1 MILDEVATK
10 TVATA
15 LQRALTDLIDLGL
28 LAKQAHWNVTGPHFR
43 TVHLHLDELA
53 GATREH
59 GDSVAER
66 LAALG
71 VSPDG
76 RASTIAT
83 ESTLPGLPAG
93 PLADTAAVEAVTGLL
108 AATISGLR
116 AGIDA
121 TGGPDPVSQ
130 DLLIGITADLEKQ
143 HWMFA
148 AQTRQTSSA

>member
-15 LQRALTDLIDLGL
+15 LQRTLTDLIDLGL

-43 TVHLHLDELA
+43 AVHLHLDELA
-53 GATREH
+53 ATTREH
-59 GDSVAER
+59 ADSVAER

-76 RASTIAT
+76 RASTVAA

-93 PLADTAAVEAVTGLL
+93 PLADRTVVEAVTGIL

-116 AGIDA
+116 AGIEA
-121 TGGPDPVSQ
+121 TGEPDPVSQ

-143 HWMFA
+143 RWMFQ
-148 AQTRQTSSA
+148 AQTR

>member
-15 LQRALTDLIDLGL
+15 LQRTLTDLIDLGL

-43 TVHLHLDELA
+43 AVHLHLDELA
-53 GATREH
+53 ATTREH
-59 GDSVAER
+59 ADSVAER

-76 RASTIAT
+76 RASTVAA

-93 PLADTAAVEAVTGLL
+93 PLADRGPGAA
-108 AATISGLR
+108 
-116 AGIDA
+116 
-121 TGGPDPVSQ
+121 
-130 DLLIGITADLEKQ
+130 
-143 HWMFA
+143 
-148 AQTRQTSSA
+148 

>member
-15 LQRALTDLIDLGL
+15 LQRTLTDLIDLGL

-43 TVHLHLDELA
+43 AVHLHLDELA
-53 GATREH
+53 ATTREH
-59 GDSVAER
+59 ADSVAER

-76 RASTIAT
+76 RASTVAA

-93 PLADTAAVEAVTGLL
+93 PLTDRAVVEAVTGIL

-116 AGIDA
+116 AGIEA
-121 TGGPDPVSQ
+121 TGEPDPVSQ

-143 HWMFA
+143 HWMFQ
-148 AQTRQTSSA
+148 AQTR

>member
-15 LQRALTDLIDLGL
+15 LQRTLTDLIDLGL

-43 TVHLHLDELA
+43 DIHLHLDELA
-53 GATREH
+53 DLAREH
-59 GDSVAER
+59 ADGVAER

-76 RASTIAT
+76 RASTVAT

-93 PLADTAAVEAVTGLL
+93 PLAGTAAVEAVTGVL
-108 AATISGLR
+108 AAAITGLR
-116 AGIDA
+116 AGIEV
-121 TGGPDPVSQ
+121 TGEPDPVSQ

-143 HWMFA
+143 HWMFQ
-148 AQTRQTSSA
+148 AQLAR